1 MRHNRFKA
9 NFLTPFLRIE
19 DYMREENYTKARE
32 DYTKAREDARK
43 MLKPGFVLILV
54 FMIIFWTII
63 IRFAIQ

>member
-1 MRHNRFKA
+1 M
-9 NFLTPFLRIE
+9 RIE